1 MDEEEVVVEETSTDV
16 PVEEEALPEVVEE
29 VDPLVEALQRAE
41 AAEKEISYRDA
52 EIQNVRKRLMS
63 EKAVAIQY
71 GGMGI
76 ARKMLTVLGD
86 IDRALAVNE
95 DEGLTLI
102 RTKMWSELTSDGV
115 SKIETK
121 GGKFDPTKME
131 AITTLPPSD
140 DYPANTVIDELEAGY
155 MYKDRVLTPARV
167 VVASE
172 QLLLLITELRS
183 SKPNPLRVFHV
194 WDGLQSSA
202 LGH

>member
-1 MDEEEVVVEETSTDV
+1 MEDEEVVAEDAVAEVPEEEQVVVEE
-16 PVEEEALPEVVEE
+16 VEE
-29 VDPLVEALQRAE
+29 VDPLAEALQRAE
-41 AAEKEISYRDA
+41 TAEKEITYRDA

-63 EKAVAIQY
+63 EKATAIQY
-71 GGMGI
+71 GGMGM
-76 ARKMLTVLGD
+76 ARKMLSVLAD
-86 IDRALAVNE
+86 IDRALSVNE

-155 MYKDRVLTPARV
+155 MYKDRV
-167 VVASE
+167 
-172 QLLLLITELRS
+172 
-183 SKPNPLRVFHV
+183 
-194 WDGLQSSA
+194 
-202 LGH
+202 

>member
-16 PVEEEALPEVVEE
+16 PVEEEALPEFVEE

-167 VVASE
+167 VVASD
-172 QLLLLITELRS
+172 Q
-183 SKPNPLRVFHV
+183 
-194 WDGLQSSA
+194 
-202 LGH
+202 